1 MTSTRETCSD
11 GARMGA
17 SAISCM
23 CVLGD
28 WHRCAGFETSKLV
41 RCAGQLVQFLESGLR
56 RLLSSRRV
64 RPAAAGL
71 CPPGGPRPAPSAHE
85 YPSSRFRAKLSSR
98 KGHRQLLSRGS
109 MASAVHTRQFAFVC
123 GHAIVGGQDT
133 RFIVCTGIPLLPWR
147 PQKTAAS
154 ATFTA
159 SASTSA
165 NSGVLR
171 ASPRTHT
178 EMQDDGAR
186 LLLRRALRGARSG
199 TRMDIAGKHGAQQQ
213 ADIHV
218 VRMTRVHC
226 FCVRER
232 EP

>member
-11 GARMGA
+11 GSRMGA

-109 MASAVHTRQFAFVC
+109 MASAVHTRGIRIISC
-123 GHAIVGGQDT
+123 GHATVGGQDT

-154 ATFTA
+154 ATL
-159 SASTSA
+159 TSICA
-165 NSGVLR
+165 YLSELGC

-178 EMQDDGAR
+178 ETQDDGAR
-186 LLLRRALRGARSG
+186 L
-199 TRMDIAGKHGAQQQ
+199 
-213 ADIHV
+213 
-218 VRMTRVHC
+218 VRYA
-226 FCVRER
+226 VREAGR
-232 EP
+232 AWISRGRMAHKQTFTSFA